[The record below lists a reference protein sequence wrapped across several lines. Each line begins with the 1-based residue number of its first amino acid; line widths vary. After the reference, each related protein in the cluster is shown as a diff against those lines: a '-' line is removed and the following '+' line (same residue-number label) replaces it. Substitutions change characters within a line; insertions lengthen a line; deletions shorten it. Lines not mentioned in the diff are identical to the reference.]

1 MDDPDLMRELLMALV
16 EDTSQQLS
24 QMETAVAERNG
35 ERCKRLAHYS
45 KGACANVG
53 ARSAAAIFERMERLA
68 ASGDFARC
76 ALSLEALASTLE
88 RLKTEVS
95 TFQ

>member
-16 EDTSQQLS
+16 EDTSRQLT

-35 ERCKRLAHYS
+35 DRCKRLAHYS

-53 ARSAAAIFERMERLA
+53 ACSAAAICEQMERLA

-76 ALSLEALASTLE
+76 ALSLEALANTID
-88 RLKTEVS
+88 RLKTEAS